1 MEDALRRH
9 AEANTPTWLLRGP
22 IESAATALRATRRTA
37 ALWRVRVGE
46 GIERAVAARCEAEC
60 PLSRRTTLEPAEA
73 ATASRLYFDA
83 YAAALWT
90 SAHAEYVAALDAG
103 IEEPAEPSVGSV
115 PCASSAV
122 DLSDLFARRANP
134 RDSGVPKEAES
145 LVQLLARCTNPGARG
160 WDTVLQSALETS
172 GTRTLLHDMIK
183 ICLTGMHPQLHPS
196 ARPSWQRRVSI
207 LRVAQSLLG
216 DRQDLVQAACQV
228 KDAVRRAL
236 ASMFA
241 CDAASHAALSSLG
254 HPVRHLHQPPMQLPH
269 VGMEAAMSAF
279 ARAGAVLTTEE
290 GSDRKLS
297 QTLKRSFGTADAS
310 TVDSASPALVWD
322 QSWLGR
328 GTANV
333 HMRQSV
339 VTLASDVWTAS
350 FKAHF
355 VAFWLFA
362 QSHQLRVTRLDNVQH
377 EAVHGLNAATRLVS
391 LLDEE
396 AALSAQR
403 AALADPSSG
412 ILTIAEAATKLG
424 LEEPP
429 LATAPNG
436 GARTPAE
443 AVQLLASC
451 GPEAAAKLLCY
462 ARAAW
467 LCEELLTVD
476 LGDRTASLQRAAL
489 VARYRTDGVDSLPMH
504 ATHICACTECHRVA
518 NAHVTAPGTVAFNE
532 LGSHLPLEP
541 SPMCWMRPLL
551 GQDLAKAPFRVRR
564 RELVPDCDRV
574 PRLRRRAA
582 PALREAIVGGAA
594 HRPAV

>member
-9 AEANTPTWLLRGP
+9 AEPNTPTWLLRGP

-73 ATASRLYFDA
+73 ATASRLYSDA

-90 SAHAEYVAALDAG
+90 SAHAEYVAAIDAG

-134 RDSGVPKEAES
+134 RDSGVPKEAEA

-172 GTRTLLHDMIK
+172 GVRTLLHDMVK
-183 ICLTGMHPQLHPS
+183 TCLTGMHPQLHPS
-196 ARPSWQRRVSI
+196 MRPPWQSRMSI
-207 LRVAQSLLG
+207 LRVAQSQLT
-216 DRQDLVQAACQV
+216 DRQDLVRAACQV

-241 CDAASHAALSSLG
+241 CDAALHAALSSLG
-254 HPVRHLHQPPMQLPH
+254 HPVRHLHQPPMRLPH
-269 VGMEAAMSAF
+269 VGMEAAMLAF
-279 ARAGAVLTTEE
+279 ARAGSALAT
-290 GSDRKLS
+290 GDGADQKLS
-297 QTLKRSFGTADAS
+297 HTLKRAFAESDETAGEGAS
-310 TVDSASPALVWD
+310 GPMAWN
-322 QSWLGR
+322 QSWLGAPQCNSNHHDSTPPAPDIGGDLAPPHPPSLAR
-328 GTANV
+328 AGKGTADV
-333 HMRQSV
+333 HMRQSLV
-339 VTLASDVWTAS
+339 ALASDVWSAA

-362 QSHQLRVTRLDNVQH
+362 QSHQLRVTRLDAVQH

-391 LLDEE
+391 LLGEE
-396 AALSAQR
+396 TALSAQR
-403 AALADPSSG
+403 AALVDPASG
-412 ILTIAEAATKLG
+412 ILTIGEVLAR
-424 LEEPP
+424 LEPNQPP

-436 GARTPAE
+436 GARTPAD

-451 GPEAAAKLLCY
+451 GAESAAKLLCY
-462 ARAAW
+462 ARTAW
-467 LCEELLTVD
+467 LCEALLTVD
-476 LGDRTASLQRAAL
+476 LGERTAAMQRAAL
-489 VARYRTDGVDSLPMH
+489 ARRYRTDGVEALPMH

-518 NAHVTAPGTVAFNE
+518 NAHVTAPSTVPFNE
-532 LGSHLPLEP
+532 IGSRLPLGP
-541 SPMCWMRPLL
+541 
-551 GQDLAKAPFRVRR
+551 
-564 RELVPDCDRV
+564 
-574 PRLRRRAA
+574 
-582 PALREAIVGGAA
+582 
-594 HRPAV
+594 